1 MLHSVFKDLY
11 DQGILIFLDTS
22 NYITNNN
29 NIDLDIFKD
38 RRKFLKMYD
47 DQVELG
53 WIFPYVQDF
62 DEVLNILKEDTCC
75 TIEFGFNSDSEK
87 KALEVGRMLVESLKK
102 FKFITNWDEKALKTH
117 KVSTI
122 IMINDLPESSQKMIE
137 EIF

>member
-53 WIFPYVQDF
+53 WIFSYVQDF